1 MTSRGRTMEQELK
14 EIRIQLAQV
23 QQIVALLEVQALLQ
37 ALAQQQELNTSEP
50 TEQQVQETKEQQ
62 LPPLAP
68 GNQEKQLLRRGGQS
82 PKASRKQV
90 NQDESHAPLAPGNQ
104 EKQLS
109 SRGGQSPK
117 ASRKQVNQEESHLAD
132 SNPSLFLLHDNK
144 EISISSSSYSP
155 DYSSFTHNTTIKCSK
170 KKILFSKEKGFC
182 NYGPG
187 EQHSFILK
195 PSNSSSHP
203 SAMDK
208 VKAASMSP
216 SYEPVKPTTHSLQ
229 GSVKQKVKDH
239 DSSSLLDTGN
249 FFIVVSC
256 RCSHTESRLH
266 FKHPIKW
273 QPRSPRDLL
282 LSVSLESVSKPE
294 IPSGSLPTF
303 SPKVVTVQATNLTSD
318 SLHLTLLAP
327 SSKYSGP
334 TPPLPVPNNLGLP
347 RMSSFMS
354 FHEKKEWPIAKN
366 KENGLDQD
374 KVNSEASPSGRP
386 SSLQRSLSLPPA
398 KPIESI
404 MGITPRVVK
413 ERAISAAD
421 IAAENSSARTHLWL
435 QSIIPLGYVPPQSTT
450 AIRCELLPL
459 TDGIISLD
467 TLHISTKDQDV
478 YYPEQALQI
487 YATSSIGIGIP

>member
-1 MTSRGRTMEQELK
+1 MAS
-14 EIRIQLAQV
+14 
-23 QQIVALLEVQALLQ
+23 
-37 ALAQQQELNTSEP
+37 SE
-50 TEQQVQETKEQQ
+50 
-62 LPPLAP
+62 
-68 GNQEKQLLRRGGQS
+68 GQ
-82 PKASRKQV
+82 
-90 NQDESHAPLAPGNQ
+90 
-104 EKQLS
+104 
-109 SRGGQSPK
+109 
-117 ASRKQVNQEESHLAD
+117 
-132 SNPSLFLLHDNK
+132 SNPSTSGDAGGDHNEDFGNEYGPPLPTQEELPEMEHRRLVGEATNLMLNFAKDPKLEKYMSKTAFQDVQAQFT
-144 EISISSSSYSP
+144 EI
-155 DYSSFTHNTTIKCSK
+155 NR
-170 KKILFSKEKGFC
+170 
-182 NYGPG
+182 PG

-203 SAMDK
+203 SATDK

-216 SYEPVKPTTHSLQ
+216 PYELLKPSTHSLQ

-239 DSSSLLDTGN
+239 ELSSLLDTGN

-294 IPSGSLPTF
+294 IASGSLPTF

-366 KENGLDQD
+366 TENVLDQD
-374 KVNSEASPSGRP
+374 KGSSEASPSGRP

-467 TLHISTKDQDV
+467 TLHILTKDQGKLELLGLKAIWYQRRHFKSADV